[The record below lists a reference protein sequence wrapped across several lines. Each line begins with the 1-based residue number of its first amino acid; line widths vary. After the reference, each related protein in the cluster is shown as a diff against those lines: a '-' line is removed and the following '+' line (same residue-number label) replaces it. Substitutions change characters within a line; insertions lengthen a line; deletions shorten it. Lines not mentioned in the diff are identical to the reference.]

1 MTLGTF
7 RIFKGFAMYRFMEK
21 YRNVMQIGVKIGVKK
36 YGYVSGNIV
45 F

>member
-21 YRNVMQIGVKIGVKK
+21 YRNVMQIGVKK